1 MPRFPDGAGGF
12 RTDVPRGDTVDRPRR
27 QKPRRRFPPEVLTD
41 AEVRALIAACDRMT
55 GVGVRNAAL
64 LAVLYRSGLRITEAL
79 LLRPKDVD
87 PASGT
92 IRVLFGKRGYAR
104 TVGIDPGALAWVAA
118 WLAVRATWPVDGY
131 VPLFC
136 TKHGEAIAPAYVRR
150 ILPALGRK
158 AGIFKRVHAHGLRH
172 TMAAQMRAE
181 GIDILV
187 ISRQLGHRSISTTA
201 RYLDH
206 LAPTAVVEA
215 VRKRLWGDPT
225 IEKDAGMASRNP

>member
-1 MPRFPDGAGGF
+1 MPSIPD
-12 RTDVPRGDTVDRPRR
+12 
-27 QKPRRRFPPEVLTD
+27 
-41 AEVRALIAACDRMT
+41 RAT

-79 LLRPKDVD
+79 ILRPKDVG
-87 PASGT
+87 AATQT
-92 IRVLFGKRGYAR
+92 IRVLFGKKGYAR
-104 TVGIDPGALAWVAA
+104 TVRMDPSALAGVAD
-118 WLAVRATWPVDGY
+118 WLAVRAKWPVDGY
-131 VPLFC
+131 APLFC

-150 ILPALGRK
+150 LLPALGRK

-181 GIDILV
+181 GIDFLV

-206 LAPTAVVEA
+206 LAPLAVVEA
-215 VRKRLWGDPT
+215 VRKRAW
-225 IEKDAGMASRNP
+225 